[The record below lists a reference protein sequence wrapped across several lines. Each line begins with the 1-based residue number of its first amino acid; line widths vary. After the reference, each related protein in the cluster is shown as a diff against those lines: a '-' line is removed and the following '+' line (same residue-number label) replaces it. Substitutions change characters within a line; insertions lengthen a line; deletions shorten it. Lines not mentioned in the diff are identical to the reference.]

1 MNTRKASFFSNIS
14 TKNLVFLTIY
24 ENTHSI
30 RQIAKVHYYSFNVKH
45 NISLFFF
52 SQLMVEKKTNSCVF
66 FQCYFSNSSDG
77 AFIKAVSGIPLILI
91 PNF

>member
-30 RQIAKVHYYSFNVKH
+30 RQIAKVHYSSFNLKH
-45 NISLFFF
+45 NILLL
-52 SQLMVEKKTNSCVF
+52 SQLIGEKKANSCVF